1 MTGRKRWKNTG
12 KGREDT
18 GREGRERERERERV
32 FNARLSADVVAGRGS
47 FGYENIK
54 KY

>member
-1 MTGRKRWKNTG
+1 MEEHG
-12 KGREDT
+12 
-18 GREGRERERERERV
+18 EGEGGHGEGGERERERERERV
-32 FNARLSADVVAGRGS
+32 FNARLSADVVSGRGS